1 MNRPLILTFA
11 TIGALVMGVA
21 LVPWTVS
28 SRHLRDEIVQQITR
42 TTGVAAVTGGEAS
55 FALLPTPRIKLES
68 VRFGAPGQGP
78 VLEVAVVRG
87 DLRLLPLLA
96 GRLELVDLAL
106 AGPVLRLGTDWPEGT
121 SALVQVAHAAEML
134 FATPASRGR
143 VGQIS
148 VSGGRIEQVSPQG
161 TATTIVSDLEGQLTA
176 RTAPA
181 RPVPAPTG
189 AAPADSPSSSG
200 ADLRATASSAT
211 TPSAAK
217 RPAEGVPAETSA
229 PMAAPVTAATLAA
242 ATTTDLSGSFRWRG
256 MAVEIA
262 ASGLDPAGY
271 VASRQTPIKLSVSSP
286 LLTARLEGAASGPQL
301 QIDGDLRAA
310 SPDLVALGGWLGFDP
325 PWTGTGSVDVDG
337 NVRLNADSLALSG
350 AQIRLDGQRLDGSL
364 LTRLDGG
371 RLSLSGT
378 LASSKLDLTP
388 LKSAL
393 IPARA
398 PDGGW
403 NREPFDLWRLPR
415 ADFDLRLSVGSL
427 VIGGLTLD
435 NAALALLTRAGKTD
449 ISLAGA
455 DFYQGAVNG
464 KLAIATG
471 ATGAVEIRAQASLD
485 QADAGAVLGLL
496 IAGRRLAGTGSG
508 SLQLEGSG
516 DSMAALMRS
525 WRGKASVKVDQ
536 GELVGVNLPEAL
548 RRVER
553 RPLVAG
559 LDLIGGRT
567 PFDSATAGF
576 RIADGVAYTSD
587 AQIRSPATRISLAGE
602 IGIGERALHLTGV
615 VSQAFADEGKEAMTL
630 PFVIEGSFDQPRLS
644 PDARDLIRR
653 SGAAAPF
660 LQGGGKDPAGWNAL
674 APLAPL
680 PR

>member
-11 TIGALVMGVA
+11 AVGALVMGVA

-28 SRHLRDEIVQQITR
+28 SRHLRDEIVRQITR
-42 TTGVAAVTGGEAS
+42 TTGVVAVTGGEAT
-55 FALLPTPRIKLES
+55 FALLPSPRIKLEG
-68 VRFGAPGQGP
+68 VRFGSPGQGP

-106 AGPVLRLGTDWPEGT
+106 ADPVLRLGADWPEEAGA
-121 SALVQVAHAAEML
+121 SVQVARAAEML
-134 FATPASRGR
+134 FAAPASRGR

-161 TATTIVSDLEGQLTA
+161 TVTIIVSDLDGQLTA
-176 RTAPA
+176 RAAPA
-181 RPVPAPTG
+181 RPAPTPTG
-189 AAPADSPSSSG
+189 AAPADPPSSPG
-200 ADLRATASSAT
+200 APMSATASPATDSPAAESASK
-211 TPSAAK
+211 SA
-217 RPAEGVPAETSA
+217 PAATSA
-229 PMAAPVTAATLAA
+229 PMAAPVTAATMI
-242 ATTTDLSGSFRWRG
+242 DLSGSFRWRG
-256 MAVEIA
+256 RAVDLA

-271 VASRQTPIKLSVSSP
+271 VASRQTPIKLSVSSD
-286 LLTARLEGAASGPQL
+286 LLTARLDGVASGPRL
-301 QIDGDLRAA
+301 QIDGDLRAS

-325 PWTGTGSVDVDG
+325 PWTITGKVDIDG
-337 NVRLNADSLALSG
+337 NVRLDADSLAMSG
-350 AQIRLDGQRLDGSL
+350 ARITLDGQRLDGSL

-378 LASSKLDLTP
+378 LASSRLDFTP

-393 IPARA
+393 MPPRA
-398 PDGGW
+398 QDGGW
-403 NREPFDLWRLPR
+403 SREPFDLWRLPR

-435 NAALALLTRAGKTD
+435 NAALALLARAGKTD

-455 DFYQGAVNG
+455 DFYQGTLNG
-464 KLAIATG
+464 KLALSTG
-471 ATGAVEIRAQASLD
+471 AQGAVEVRAQASLD
-485 QADAGAVLGLL
+485 QADFGPVLGLL

-516 DSMAALMRS
+516 DSMAGLMRS

-576 RIADGVAYTSD
+576 RIADGVAHTSD
-587 AQIRSPATRISLAGE
+587 AQIKSPAARISLAGE
-602 IGIGERALHLTGV
+602 IGIGERALHLAGV

-630 PFVIEGSFDQPRLS
+630 PFVIEGSFDQPQLS

-660 LQGGGKDPAGWNAL
+660 LQGGGKDGAGWNAP
-674 APLAPL
+674 APPAPL